1 MSIRGRVL
9 ILNNVLI
16 LRVILVYCI
25 MEKTA
30 LTIEIFKYERSEK
43 VDCDEQ
49 FAQILQ
55 FGQYV

>member
-1 MSIRGRVL
+1 ML

-25 MEKTA
+25 MEKSV
-30 LTIEIFKYERSEK
+30 LTIEIFKYERSDK